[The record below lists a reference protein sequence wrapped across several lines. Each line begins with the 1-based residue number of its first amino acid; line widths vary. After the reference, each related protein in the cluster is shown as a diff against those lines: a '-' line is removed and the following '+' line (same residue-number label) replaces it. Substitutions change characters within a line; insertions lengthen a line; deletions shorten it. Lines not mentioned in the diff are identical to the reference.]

1 MIKFFLVA
9 AFGLIA
15 LSANALQPNIIS
27 SRWPASWLHQS
38 RPGKCDWSQP
48 ESKKMVSGKP
58 YISAKSATMNA
69 LNAPKLRQSRPV
81 AGLKKLYANRMNTEA
96 LTSASPQRP

>member
-1 MIKFFLVA
+1 
-9 AFGLIA
+9 
-15 LSANALQPNIIS
+15 
-27 SRWPASWLHQS
+27 
-38 RPGKCDWSQP
+38 
-48 ESKKMVSGKP
+48 MVSGKP